1 MCFLVTLEVTVI
13 KFFQHNCLNTNE
25 LNKSNTN
32 RHANVDRDRHFNM
45 DREEHTKWLSS
56 SKWSS
61 LKTQTGSI
69 MQNEQVIFRNTYI
82 HNTQQTHLHPIATKE
97 AFDI

>member
-1 MCFLVTLEVTVI
+1 MCFLVALEVTVI
-13 KFFQHNCLNTNE
+13 KFYQHNCLNTNE

-32 RHANVDRDRHFNM
+32 RHANV

-82 HNTQQTHLHPIATKE
+82 YNTQQTHLHPIATKE